1 MKPSDPSGGV
11 LGTTGYYSRARVDF
25 GCLLLPADKGQEV
38 IWGPGDSVSHYPRGR
53 SPGLT
58 WLPKA

>member
-11 LGTTGYYSRARVDF
+11 LGTTGYPCARVNL

-38 IWGPGDSVSHYPRGR
+38 IWEPGDSVSHYPRGR
-53 SPGLT
+53 SPDLT